1 MTRVADFRTSY
12 AAALAAYVADRAER
26 RLKSAY
32 DLGRAAV
39 EQGLGVLDVADAH
52 NEAIARAA
60 GGAND
65 VLAVLDAGGEFL
77 IESLAAFEVVQRGA
91 TEAWRSAW
99 AERRRARMVR
109 ELSGVLADA
118 AIASAAAESADEL
131 AQLLAEMLRE
141 MLGAA
146 ESIVAFET
154 RSSKGPVRAV
164 AVEPEADT
172 WSEIV
177 QPAAP
182 AQPHGEGK
190 RSTIVTPIV
199 SIDGTEC
206 GRITTLAPPGASFT
220 EDDRAVLRQ
229 VADLTAAWLERT
241 REAPY
246 S

>member
-1 MTRVADFRTSY
+1 MTRCADFRTSY

-65 VLAVLDAGGEFL
+65 VLAVLEAGGEFL

-91 TEAWRSAW
+91 TEAWRAAW

-109 ELSGVLADA
+109 ELSVVLADA

-164 AVEPEADT
+164 AVEPDADT

-177 QPAAP
+177 QPAVP
-182 AQPHGEGK
+182 QPHGEGK

-206 GRITTLAPPGASFT
+206 GRITTLAPLGASFT